1 MECKGDIFN
10 TKSQET
16 CFQIKRIFFFSNRTC
31 SLGEILKSYD
41 LWFVIMWL
49 WVLYFVQSSF
59 DCSLSVIN
67 MADEIH
73 KLS

>member
-1 MECKGDIFN
+1 VIFLIQ
-10 TKSQET
+10 KARRLVFGLREFS
-16 CFQIKRIFFFSNRTC
+16 FFSNRTC